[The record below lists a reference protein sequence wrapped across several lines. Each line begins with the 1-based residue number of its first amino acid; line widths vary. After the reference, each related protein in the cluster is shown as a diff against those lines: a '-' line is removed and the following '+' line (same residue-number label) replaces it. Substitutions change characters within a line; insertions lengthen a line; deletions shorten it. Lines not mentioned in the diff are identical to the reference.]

1 MPKLTNQMYLK
12 TFVTAVLLT
21 LLSVVSSHA
30 QKRGLSEAEA
40 VKLAERFIAQNGYTD
55 LSAEKDKL
63 ANESIELEE
72 SLEEKLKMRRDTLE
86 RKAYGISS
94 GRKGGS
100 PGWTVVFRYKHPS
113 DQQMRSNG
121 RAVTMN
127 LDGSE
132 MRVEHVDF
140 ILKKVGKKL

>member
-1 MPKLTNQMYLK
+1 MKLMDQMYLK
-12 TFVTAVLLT
+12 TFVAAILLT
-21 LLSVVSSHA
+21 LISVVISFA
-30 QKRGLSEAEA
+30 QKRRLSEAEA

-55 LSAEKDKL
+55 LPPEKDKL
-63 ANESIELEE
+63 ASESFELESSIDE
-72 SLEEKLKMRRDTLE
+72 MLQRRRDTLE
-86 RKAYGISS
+86 RMAYGISS

-113 DQQMRSNG
+113 DQQMRGNG

-127 LDGSE
+127 LDGAE

-140 ILKKVGKKL
+140 ILKKVDKKL